1 MIVIAPMSMES
12 EEVKYL
18 FGLSSVEVS
27 LALLVPVD
35 GVGFDLVA
43 SGPLGVWTEVLSCLL
58 AAAVLCLSTF

>member
-1 MIVIAPMSMES
+1 M
-12 EEVKYL
+12 
-18 FGLSSVEVS
+18 EVS